1 MKKFTSVWRMI
12 VLNTYWIGL
21 SFKWNALHPIILP
34 AVMLNYAPEG
44 LKNTYLG
51 VLTFVGL
58 MVAAILQPVAGAV
71 SDGWHS
77 RWGRR
82 RPFMVVATLFDLVFL
97 ALIGWAG
104 GLFWLFIG
112 YIGLQFSSNVG
123 QGPAQG
129 LLPDRVAPEKIGVA
143 SGIKTFMDMA
153 ALIIASL
160 AAGHLLDPQGKD
172 PTLIMLVV
180 MVVMVITAGITIFGT
195 PEEPTNREG
204 SNNLKSTGW
213 WHDLRGQ
220 LHVDLRENTAYWW
233 LIGQRLVF
241 LLGIYAVQAFAQ
253 YYLRDVLRAENPVQ
267 ATGDL
272 LAALTV
278 ALVILA
284 LVGGWLADRF
294 GAKRI
299 LYVAG
304 GLVAVGML
312 LFRLAQTPT
321 MLVGY
326 GSIVGAGIGLFL
338 TASWALS
345 NKLAPADQAGKFLGL
360 TNLATAGAGA
370 LSRLEGPVI
379 DVANNAYPG
388 VWAGYT
394 GMFVFGAICAVLSM
408 VMLTRIKLP
417 EGK

>member
-1 MKKFTSVWRMI
+1 MKKINSVSKMI
-12 VLNTYWIGL
+12 VLNIYWIGL
-21 SFKWNALHPIILP
+21 SFKWNSLHPIILP
-34 AVMLNYAPEG
+34 VVMLNYAPEG

-51 VLTFVGL
+51 VLTFAGL
-58 MVAAILQPVAGAV
+58 ILAAILQPVAGAV
-71 SDGWHS
+71 SDNWHS

-82 RPFMVVATLFDLVFL
+82 RPFMVVATLFDIVFL
-97 ALIGWAG
+97 AVIGWAG
-104 GLFWLFIG
+104 GLFWLFVG

-172 PTLIMLVV
+172 PTLILLVLI
-180 MVVMVITAGITIFGT
+180 VVMVISVGITVLGT
-195 PEEPTNREG
+195 PEEPTN
-204 SNNLKSTGW
+204 LTTGLAENKPW
-213 WHDLRGQ
+213 WKDLQKQ
-220 LHVDLRENTAYWW
+220 LHVDVRENSAYWW

-241 LLGIYAVQAFAQ
+241 LVGIYAVQAFAL
-253 YYLRDVLRAENPVQ
+253 YYLRDVLRAENPVK
-267 ATGDL
+267 ATGNL
-272 LAALTV
+272 MAALTV
-278 ALVILA
+278 TLIILA
-284 LVGGWLADRF
+284 LTGGWLADRF

-299 LYVAG
+299 LYIAG
-304 GLVAVGML
+304 GLTAVGML
-312 LFRLAQTPT
+312 LFRLAQTT
-321 MLVGY
+321 GMLVVY

-345 NKLAPADQAGKFLGL
+345 NRLAPADQAGKFLGL

-370 LSRLEGPVI
+370 LSRLEGPLI
-379 DVANNAYPG
+379 DLGNNARPG
-388 VWAGYT
+388 AWAGYT

-408 VMLTRIKLP
+408 VLLSRIKIP
-417 EGK
+417 DRGH